1 MSSDRVPSSHDV
13 PPGSPGA
20 DESFTLDAIADD
32 DRQVAVLRW
41 LHDNAPV
48 AEDVVARRVRSS
60 PVEDLDTTELLR
72 VYERLGLLT
81 RLARSDGPYVDTTAT
96 VEPVIARPSS
106 DRGDEGGSAG
116 GTRTDRWAREL
127 R

>member
-1 MSSDRVPSSHDV
+1 MSSDRASRSHDV

-48 AEDVVARRVRSS
+48 AEDVVARRIRSA
-60 PVEDLDTTELLR
+60 PVEELDTTELLR

-106 DRGDEGGSAG
+106 ERGDDESAG

>member
-1 MSSDRVPSSHDV
+1 V
-13 PPGSPGA
+13 
-20 DESFTLDAIADD
+20 DEPLTLDAIADD

-60 PVEDLDTTELLR
+60 PVEELDTTELLR

-81 RLARSDGPYVDTTAT
+81 RFARSDGPYVDTTAT
-96 VEPVIARPSS
+96 VEPVVARPSS
-106 DRGDEGGSAG
+106 GHSDDDGSVG
-116 GTRTDRWAREL
+116 EVRTDRWAREL